1 MINNTDKSERRI
13 WMLGCRKMVEFLP
26 ESFPEDVEA
35 PMMAAVDVGSVSVG
49 VYLMDGRTG
58 ERLAARSMLNPQ
70 VQYGMD
76 VIQRCSYALENGAEI
91 LSGCIRG
98 AVNVLLREAARECGR
113 SQEDIVQIVMVG
125 NTYMEHLFLE
135 ISPRPLTAAPH
146 QWRKGEALRFRAS
159 DYGLM
164 VYPWAQL
171 CWLPGIGGFVGA
183 DTVGCLLASG
193 MDRRDHM
200 TLLVDIG
207 TNVEIVLGNR
217 SRGLTACFT
226 AVGAAFEG
234 VKIVCGMR
242 GGPGAIDQVWLENGK
257 IKFHV
262 IGEGE
267 PIGICGCGLLDAA
280 ACLLKLGVID
290 QSGRLKDTYYFTRR
304 VFLTQQD
311 VREVQLVKGA
321 VAAGIRLL
329 CMEKE
334 VRPEEIQELL
344 LAGTFGYYL
353 NPESAGIVGM
363 FPGEIQ
369 GRVTAIGNAAG
380 EGAQIAA
387 ANREEYDRCSQIAG
401 NTRFFDLTQEPRFGE
416 IYISELGFPPQL
428 SSRAI
433 K

>member
-1 MINNTDKSERRI
+1 MSSHADKSKRNI
-13 WMLGCRKMVEFLP
+13 WMPGCRKMVEFLP
-26 ESFPEDVEA
+26 ESFPEDVEC

-49 VYLMDGRTG
+49 VYLLDGLTG

-76 VIQRCSYALENGAEI
+76 VIQRCGYALENGPEI
-91 LSGCIRG
+91 LSGCIRS
-98 AVNVLLREAARECGR
+98 AVNVLLREASRECGR

-125 NTYMEHLFLE
+125 NSYMQHLFLE
-135 ISPRPLTAAPH
+135 ISPRPLVSAPH
-146 QWRKGEALRFRAS
+146 KWTKKDALRFRAS
-159 DYGLM
+159 EYGLM

-193 MDRRDHM
+193 MDQREDM

-207 TNVEIVLGNR
+207 VNVEIVLGNR
-217 SRGLTACFT
+217 KCGLTACFT

-242 GGPGAIDQVWLENGK
+242 GGPGAIDQVYLEEGEM
-257 IKFHV
+257 KFHV
-262 IGEGE
+262 MGGGD
-267 PIGICGCGLLDAA
+267 PIGICGSGLLDAV
-280 ACLLKLGVID
+280 ACLLKLEEID
-290 QSGRLKDTYYFTRR
+290 QSGRLKETYYFTRR

-311 VREVQLVKGA
+311 IREVQLVKGA

-329 CMEKE
+329 CMEKSI
-334 VRPEEIQELL
+334 RPEEIRELL

-353 NPESAGIVGM
+353 NPDSASIVGM
-363 FPGEIQ
+363 FPRELQSRI
-369 GRVTAIGNAAG
+369 TTIGNAAG

-387 ANREEYDRCSQIAG
+387 ANRGEYDRCSQIAKD
-401 NTRFFDLTQEPRFGE
+401 TQFFDLTQDPQFGD
-416 IYISELGFPPQL
+416 IYISELGFPAAP
-428 SSRAI
+428 
-433 K
+433 

>member
-1 MINNTDKSERRI
+1 MSNHTDKSEKSI
-13 WMLGCRKMVEFLP
+13 WMPGCRKMVEFLP
-26 ESFPEDVEA
+26 EPFPEDVEA

-49 VYLMDGRTG
+49 VYLLDGLTG
-58 ERLAARSMLNPQ
+58 ERLSARSMLNPQ
-70 VQYGMD
+70 VQYGLD

-91 LSGCIRG
+91 LSSCIRG
-98 AVNVLLREAARECGR
+98 AINLLLRETARECGR

-125 NTYMEHLFLE
+125 NSYMQHLFLE
-135 ISPRPLTAAPH
+135 ISPRPLVSAPH
-146 QWRKGEALRFRAS
+146 RWMKKEALRFRAS

-164 VYPWAQL
+164 VYPWAGL

-193 MDRRDHM
+193 MDQRDDM

-207 TNVEIVLGNR
+207 VNVEIVLGNK

-242 GGPGAIDQVWLENGK
+242 GGPGAIDRVYLEDGEM
-257 IKFHV
+257 KFHV
-262 IGEGE
+262 IGGGD
-267 PIGICGCGLLDAA
+267 PIGICGSGLLDAV
-280 ACLLKLGVID
+280 ACLLKVGKIG
-290 QSGRLKDTYYFTRR
+290 QSGRLKETYYFTRR

-311 VREVQLVKGA
+311 IREVQLVKGA

-329 CMEKE
+329 CMEKKI
-334 VRPEEIQELL
+334 RPEEIQELL

-353 NPESAGIVGM
+353 NPESAGLVGM
-363 FPGEIQ
+363 FPRELQ
-369 GRVTAIGNAAG
+369 GRITAIGNAAG

-387 ANREEYDRCSQIAG
+387 ANVREYGRCSQIAG
-401 NTRFFDLTQEPRFGE
+401 NTEFFDLTQEPQFGD
-416 IYISELGFPPQL
+416 IYISELGFPV
-428 SSRAI
+428 
-433 K
+433 

>member
-1 MINNTDKSERRI
+1 MSNTADKSEKSI
-13 WMLGCRKMVEFLP
+13 WMPGCRRMVEFLP
-26 ESFPEDVEA
+26 EPFPEDVEY

-49 VYLMDGRTG
+49 IYLLDGLTG

-76 VIQRCSYALENGAEI
+76 VIQRCSYALENGAEV
-91 LSGCIRG
+91 LSGCIRR
-98 AVNVLLREAARECGR
+98 AVNILLREAARECGR
-113 SQEDIVQIVMVG
+113 SHEDIVHIVMVG
-125 NTYMEHLFLE
+125 NSYMQHLFLE
-135 ISPRPLTAAPH
+135 ISAGPLVSAPH
-146 QWRKGEALRFRAS
+146 KWQEKATLRFRAS

-193 MDRRDHM
+193 MDRREDM

-207 TNVEIVLGNR
+207 VNVEIILGNK

-242 GGPGAIDQVWLENGK
+242 GGPGAIDRVYLEEGET
-257 IKFHV
+257 KFHV
-262 IGEGE
+262 IGGGD
-267 PIGICGCGLLDAA
+267 PIGICGSGLLDAV
-280 ACLLKLGVID
+280 ACLLKLGEID
-290 QSGRLKDTYYFTRR
+290 KSGRLKETYYFTRR

-311 VREVQLVKGA
+311 IREVQLVKGA

-329 CMEKE
+329 CMEKKI
-334 VRPEEIQELL
+334 RPEDIRELL

-363 FPGEIQ
+363 FPRELQ
-369 GRVTAIGNAAG
+369 QRTTAIGNAAG

-387 ANREEYDRCSQIAG
+387 ANVREYHRCARIAG
-401 NTRFFDLTQEPRFGE
+401 STQFFDLTQEPQFGE
-416 IYISELGFPPQL
+416 IYISELGFPV
-428 SSRAI
+428 
-433 K
+433 